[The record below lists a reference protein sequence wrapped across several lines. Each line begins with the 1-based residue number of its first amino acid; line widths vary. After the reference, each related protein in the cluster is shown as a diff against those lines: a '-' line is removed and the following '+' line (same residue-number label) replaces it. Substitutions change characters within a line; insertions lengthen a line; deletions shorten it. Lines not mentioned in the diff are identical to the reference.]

1 MKKTLTAAALLA
13 ALLMAGCSGNGG
25 SSSDSSAASDSSTV
39 SESSA
44 ADTESTALSAAEKA
58 EKLLADVEFAGEM
71 VEVTGENMEL
81 RLGFAA
87 DGLTDYAAYTCGS
100 GAFPDEFGVFV
111 ADSQEKADEIKAAL
125 DKRIETQKATYQD
138 YTPEEMYKFDD
149 CVVNEN
155 GTTVYYAITADNAKA
170 EEILK

>member
-13 ALLMAGCSGNGG
+13 ALLMAGCSGNGTSG
-25 SSSDSSAASDSSTV
+25 SGDSSSATSSDSSAAAT
-39 SESSA
+39 A
-44 ADTESTALSAAEKA
+44 ESTATAKEKA

-81 RLGFAA
+81 RLGFTA
-87 DGLTDYAAYTCGS
+87 DGLTDYVAYTCGS

-111 ADSQEKADEIKAAL
+111 AESQTKANEVKTAL
-125 DKRIETQKATYQD
+125 ESRIETQKSTYQD

-149 CVVNEN
+149 CFVKLN
-155 GTTVYYAITADNAKA
+155 GTTVYYAITADNTKA

>member
-13 ALLMAGCSGNGG
+13 ALLMAGCT
-25 SSSDSSAASDSSTV
+25 AV
-39 SESSA
+39 
-44 ADTESTALSAAEKA
+44 ESTATPEEKA

-71 VEVTGENMEL
+71 VEITDENMEL
-81 RLGFAA
+81 RLGFTA
-87 DGLTDYAAYTCGS
+87 DGLTDYVAYTCGS

-111 ADSQEKADEIKAAL
+111 AGSQTKANEVKTAL
-125 DKRIETQKATYQD
+125 ESRVEVQKTTYQD

-149 CVVNEN
+149 CFVKLN
-155 GTTVYYAITADNAKA
+155 GTTVYYAITADNTKA